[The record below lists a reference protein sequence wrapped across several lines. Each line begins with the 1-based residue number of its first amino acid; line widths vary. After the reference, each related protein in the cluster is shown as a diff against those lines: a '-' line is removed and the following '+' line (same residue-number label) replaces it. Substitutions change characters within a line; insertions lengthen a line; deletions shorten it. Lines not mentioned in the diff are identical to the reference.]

1 MGFQTGSQID
11 PRLGKLDYSGYA
23 KAGEIQANAL
33 ANLGAQVGAG
43 IEKYQKNKEITGVT
57 LASIEGILAS
67 NPDLIAQGQAEEGSI
82 GKSFKKLQEDGNLNK
97 QSAMEVKG
105 YLDTIM
111 ESRAAQKQSE
121 MDAATLANV
130 QAQTSLRQ
138 AQAAAAGQSTP
149 ESISTKKLASGQAFL
164 DENNLIVKDG
174 QLYEKEESE
183 WSNAYGFLGGSATP
197 VQNPE
202 AYLGVEGVRQLLEM
216 SKTSGTVMAQ
226 PQDGWSSTP
235 RDAASSA
242 NVPTEASVSADALQN
257 VAPSNPEG
265 SRAGR
270 FMRSIGGALDT
281 GAQNMIEMGES
292 AMASVPASAEYLFG
306 EGDLSYSD
314 AQKKYEDPIKQQ
326 RIKRE
331 NKTNKQSG
339 YNQYFY

>member
-1 MGFQTGSQID
+1 MAFQAGTKVD
-11 PRLGKLDYSGYA
+11 PRLMQADYSGFA
-23 KAGEIQANAL
+23 NAASIQANAL
-33 ANLGAQVGAG
+33 ANLGQQIGDG

-67 NPDLIAQGQAEEGSI
+67 NPDLIALGQAEDGSI
-82 GKSFKKLQEDGNLNK
+82 GKSFKQLQEDGNLNK
-97 QSAMEVKG
+97 RSAMEVKG

-130 QAQTSLRQ
+130 QSKTDYYK

-174 QLYEKEESE
+174 QLYEKEESG

-226 PQDGWSSTP
+226 PQDGWSLTP
-235 RDAASSA
+235 RDAVNA
-242 NVPTEASVSADALQN
+242 PDGIEEALES
-257 VAPSNPEG
+257 VAPKDPTKSNRSAIGANKNPYEPMRYDAPERLIPG
-265 SRAGR
+265 GR
-270 FMRSIGGALDT
+270 RG
-281 GAQNMIEMGES
+281 
-292 AMASVPASAEYLFG
+292 
-306 EGDLSYSD
+306 
-314 AQKKYEDPIKQQ
+314 Q
-326 RIKRE
+326 R
-331 NKTNKQSG
+331 
-339 YNQYFY
+339 

>member
-1 MGFQTGSQID
+1 MAFQTGSQID
-11 PRLGKLDYSGYA
+11 PRLMKMDYSGYA

-235 RDAASSA
+235 RDAVNA
-242 NVPTEASVSADALQN
+242 PTRASVSADALNSAGGIPTANQKP
-257 VAPSNPEG
+257 ASYNPAMQD
-265 SRAGR
+265 AGA
-270 FMRSIGGALDT
+270 SIGQGLRNL
-281 GAQNMIEMGES
+281 GN
-292 AMASVPASAEYLFG
+292 F
-306 EGDLSYSD
+306 LSPSD
-314 AQKKYEDPIKQQ
+314 VEKYYTPGQGI
-326 RIKRE
+326 R
-331 NKTNKQSG
+331 
-339 YNQYFY
+339 